1 MTETPQFS
9 SFSTQPFD
17 ALAQQ
22 QPSQGQ
28 ITSETEFVDM
38 PESFTPISAS
48 RFPNKKN
55 LRAWL
60 QSSLFLHSVSL
71 CISSGIHPHQQTHLQ

>member
-1 MTETPQFS
+1 LTIAIPTAKLEQMIKVGGTWAMTETPQFS

-28 ITSETEFVDM
+28 ITSETEFVDR
-38 PESFTPISAS
+38 IRASARRKPRDFS
-48 RFPNKKN
+48 P
-55 LRAWL
+55 
-60 QSSLFLHSVSL
+60 SD
-71 CISSGIHPHQQTHLQ
+71 